1 MEAWSAVTLPGG
13 WWSED
18 VLHRSARVRPLT
30 GCDEEALLARRDAT
44 LPERTSALIAHCVE
58 GLGGIEA
65 ITEEHAAQLAV
76 GDREALV
83 LALRRATLGDRLQ
96 CVAHCPACA
105 EAMDLDLAISDLLV
119 VPDTAPAPVYDE
131 TIRTADGDWRI
142 RFRLPVGADQIATA
156 RACAEEP
163 ARGVRELL
171 ARCVQ
176 EAIAP
181 GGAAADAAALP
192 APVVE
197 ALGTRMAALDPQA
210 EITLDFACPAC
221 GTPGSVVLDAAEL
234 FFRELDAHGQDLYR
248 EVHRLALHYHWSE
261 RDILALPNGK
271 RRRYLALLAD
281 ALGDA

>member
-1 MEAWSAVTLPGG
+1 MGSAEPLGTL
-13 WWSED
+13 E
-18 VLHRSARVRPLT
+18 V
-30 GCDEEALLARRDAT
+30 ALR
-44 LPERTSALIAHCVE
+44 
-58 GLGGIEA
+58 
-65 ITEEHAAQLAV
+65 HAARLLEKDPAAAAEQAAEILKVHPDQPDALALS
-76 GDREALV
+76 GLALGRLGRGEESI
-83 LALRRATLGDRLQ
+83 LALRRAVHFKPELPEAWRAIGDHYSALGMREAVDEAFAQHLRHSTHDPRVMR
-96 CVAHCPACA
+96 VALALYENRIPDA
-105 EAMDLDLAISDLLV
+105 EGELREHLKRHPTDVLAIRMLAEVAARIGRTHD
-119 VPDTAPAPVYDE
+119 AE
-131 TIRTADGDWRI
+131 T
-142 RFRLPVGADQIATA
+142 
-156 RACAEEP
+156 
-163 ARGVRELL
+163 LL